1 MNQGNIN
8 FRMAVEEMK
17 SAYVSTPSRK
27 AKKRIVRKTVK
38 AIKAKNGRF
47 LSKLRKSEIKMLGLP
62 HKVVFEVVADN
73 VAIEK
78 TKQAIRYIHY
88 KKDAGQDGKSQDLKA
103 KKVGQSADKSIK
115 KSGTSALSSS
125 DDSDQSTSSERHRS
139 NRNLRLPEVN
149 GAWAPASVALPP
161 MDPSAK
167 NLFNA
172 QKFSPQHVTTNL
184 NPLAYSLASPFLTS
198 HSPTLRGIQMPSPA
212 LRGTPMGNPGLQ
224 DLPSQ
229 AIPGILPSLHTG
241 GPSFLPARD
250 FNALRAGAQASHF
263 PESASTAPAGRPRS
277 QSQSMMI
284 PPPSQ
289 QEVLITDF
297 LRRHMIAGGP
307 PQGGLTSE
315 QMTADDT
322 IRASLQLGQ
331 QLQQASAFQDDR
343 LRAAPLAD
351 EQRRFLNSYLSFP
364 PR

>member
-103 KKVGQSADKSIK
+103 KKVGQSADKSVK

-125 DDSDQSTSSERHRS
+125 DDSDQSTASGRHQS
-139 NRNLRLPEVN
+139 NRNRRLPEVKA
-149 GAWAPASVALPP
+149 AWAPAPV
-161 MDPSAK
+161 DPSAK
-167 NLFNA
+167 NLFSTQQFTSRHGTA
-172 QKFSPQHVTTNL
+172 NL
-184 NPLAYSLASPFLTS
+184 NPLAYSLASPFLNS
-198 HSPTLRGIQMPSPA
+198 HSPTLRGIQMPSPT

-224 DLPSQ
+224 DLPSL
-229 AIPGILPSLHTG
+229 AIPGILPSLQPG

-250 FNALRAGAQASHF
+250 FNALRAGAQASHL
-263 PESASTAPAGRPRS
+263 PESASMLPNTAPSAGRPIS
-277 QSQSMMI
+277 QSQSMLL

-289 QEVLITDF
+289 QEVTDF
-297 LRRHMIAGGP
+297 LRRHMTAGGP

-315 QMTADDT
+315 QMTADGT

-331 QLQQASAFQDDR
+331 QLQAAAFQDDR
-343 LRAAPLAD
+343 LRAALLAD